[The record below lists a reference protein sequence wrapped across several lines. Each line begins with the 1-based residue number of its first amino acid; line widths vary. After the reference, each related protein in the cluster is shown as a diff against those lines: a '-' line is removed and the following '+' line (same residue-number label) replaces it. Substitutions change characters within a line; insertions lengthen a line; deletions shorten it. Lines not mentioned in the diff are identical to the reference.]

1 VISGGGIAG
10 GTVGADFVVVLTP
23 RLHLFARVIKAHEPM
38 SVMALCPKFAI
49 ERLDEGIVRWLA
61 GR

>member
-1 VISGGGIAG
+1 
-10 GTVGADFVVVLTP
+10 VGADFVVVLTP
-23 RLHLFARVIKAHEPM
+23 RLHLFARVVKAHEPM
-38 SVMALCPKFAI
+38 SVKALCPKFAI